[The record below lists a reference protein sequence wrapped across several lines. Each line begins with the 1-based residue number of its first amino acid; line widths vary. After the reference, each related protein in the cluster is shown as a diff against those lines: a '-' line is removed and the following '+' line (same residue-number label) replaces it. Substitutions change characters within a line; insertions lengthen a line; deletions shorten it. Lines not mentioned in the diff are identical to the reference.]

1 MTPLL
6 KGSKV
11 MNTNK
16 YVMKS
21 LEQLH
26 VKHIRHFYH
35 SIAEINLEL
44 AKIHKN
50 IEVTIDKQNYRLVT
64 EYINQFISYT
74 SVWNVKFVYNLESP
88 EVAMLQI
95 FHLDYIFEHEQNG
108 RFKRE
113 IAALEEQKEKFL
125 QLKAFKLEHI
135 KLRKQ
140 KMFEYLTMN
149 NNNQT
154 NH

>member
-1 MTPLL
+1 MTSQL
-6 KGSKV
+6 KGCIV
-11 MNTNK
+11 MNTDK
-16 YVMKS
+16 YVVKS

-26 VKHIRHFYH
+26 IKHVRHFYR

-44 AKIHKN
+44 AKIHKS
-50 IEVTIDKQNYRLVT
+50 IEVKIDKQNYRLVT

-95 FHLDYIFEHEQNG
+95 FHLEYIFEHEPTR

-113 IAALEEQKEKFL
+113 RAALEEQKEKFTS
-125 QLKAFKLEHI
+125 I
-135 KLRKQ
+135 KGL
-140 KMFEYLTMN
+140 
-149 NNNQT
+149 
-154 NH
+154 